1 LQDPRL
7 LGEVHI
13 ALLRTLVKDV
23 EDVAKASSSGVAS
36 NQYAPGF
43 SGAGHPLLVEAVS
56 PNYFIYKALS

>member
-1 LQDPRL
+1 M
-7 LGEVHI
+7 GEVHI
-13 ALLRTLVKDV
+13 ALLKALVKDV

-56 PNYFIYKALS
+56 SNHMVYEALSW

>member
-1 LQDPRL
+1 M
-7 LGEVHI
+7 HI

-23 EDVAKASSSGVAS
+23 EDVAKASSSGLAS

-56 PNYFIYKALS
+56 SIYYL